1 MAALNSQT
9 MTAAMAATILGDIQ
23 ELVDRLELLDQ
34 QGVERHAAALASLE
48 AVVKQLDLAKNALGN
63 TNSDIYN
70 KLLQSLTETA
80 DLRKDMRRLIEENR
94 VINRRYNIAGAVAA
108 FSSLALALLG
118 AWVIWG

>member
-1 MAALNSQT
+1 MAELKSQT

-34 QGVERHAAALASLE
+34 QGEERHAAALASLE
-48 AVVKQLDLAKNALGN
+48 SVVKQLNLAKNALGN
-63 TNSDIYN
+63 ANGEIYN
-70 KLLQSLTETA
+70 KLSQSLTDTT

-94 VINRRYNIAGAVAA
+94 VTNRRYVIAGSIAV
-108 FSSLALALLG
+108 FTSLALALLA

>member
-1 MAALNSQT
+1 MAGLQSQT
-9 MTAAMAATILGDIQ
+9 MTAALAATILGDVQ

-34 QGVERHAAALASLE
+34 QGDERHAAALAALE
-48 AVVKQLDLAKNALGN
+48 AVVKQLNLAKNALGN

-80 DLRKDMRRLIEENR
+80 DLRNDMRRLVEENR
-94 VINRRYNIAGAVAA
+94 VITRRYNIAGAIAA
-108 FSSLALALLG
+108 FTSLALALFG

>member
-1 MAALNSQT
+1 MAELKSQT

-34 QGVERHAAALASLE
+34 QGEERHAAALASLE
-48 AVVKQLDLAKNALGN
+48 SVVKQLNLAKNALGN
-63 TNSDIYN
+63 ANGEIYN
-70 KLLQSLTETA
+70 KLSQSLTDTT

-94 VINRRYNIAGAVAA
+94 VANRRYVIAGSIAV
-108 FSSLALALLG
+108 FTSLALALLA